1 MLLAAITI
9 QEEKKR
15 CLTPRFKK
23 TKKAPGSSRSAAAS
37 QASEST
43 LSSTAST
50 VSASEPTKK
59 EVFVVIKADQNNKKR
74 LTKSGMPYWDNETDL
89 RDKRIAQEEEF
100 KR

>member
-23 TKKAPGSSRSAAAS
+23 TKKTPGSSRSSAAES

-43 LSSTAST
+43 LSSNAST
-50 VSASEPTKK
+50 VSASVPTKK
-59 EVFVVIKADQNNKKR
+59 EVFVVIKAD
-74 LTKSGMPYWDNETDL
+74 
-89 RDKRIAQEEEF
+89 
-100 KR
+100 